1 MRYMCFNPKRAP
13 QAIPTKMHTMCL
25 GLVYLVSIP
34 NGLHRPFRLYFY
46 DLMLYTSLIVSI
58 PNGLH
63 RPFRQYI
70 PKKHRSGKEWFQSQ
84 TGSTAQSNHMKDNI

>member
-46 DLMLYTSLIVSI
+46 DLMIYTSLIVSI
-58 PNGLH
+58 QNGLH
-63 RPFRQYI
+63 RQFRLWLQNTQQW
-70 PKKHRSGKEWFQSQ
+70 GLGWFQSK
-84 TGSTAQSNHMKDNI
+84 TGSTGHSVLLMKYW